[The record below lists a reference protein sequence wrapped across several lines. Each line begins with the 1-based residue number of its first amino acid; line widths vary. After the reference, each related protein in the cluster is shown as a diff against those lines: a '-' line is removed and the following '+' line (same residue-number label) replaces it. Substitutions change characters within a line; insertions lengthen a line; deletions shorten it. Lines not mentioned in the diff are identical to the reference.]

1 EAGGSGP
8 VGEDAERAG
17 GLKGTDD
24 VNRGL
29 RAEPLV
35 FPVAVTE
42 VDAVVGA
49 NTSRLSHGGA
59 CDQGHET
66 EEKCD
71 RKTVA
76 HRSLR
81 AHRPNGPRL
90 SCGALKKNSFL
101 NLRAPPASSAC

>member
-1 EAGGSGP
+1 M
-8 VGEDAERAG
+8 
-17 GLKGTDD
+17 
-24 VNRGL
+24 NRGL

-59 CDQGHET
+59 RDQGHET

-81 AHRPNGPRL
+81 AHRPNGSRL
-90 SCGALKKNSFL
+90 SCGRLARRRKVIGRSVRARQGTTLRFL
-101 NLRAPPASSAC
+101 